1 MKGLIALVCFAV
13 AAYGEVSPTNAVATS
28 VTATPKEQKKM
39 QQIIIETSKGKI
51 VAELDEEKAPA
62 TVANFLSYVDDKF
75 YDGTIFHRVI
85 DGFMIQGG
93 GFTPE
98 MRQKATKA
106 PVKNEADNGLANAR
120 GTLAMARTMVVDS
133 ATCQFFINL
142 VDNGFLNFRAKTPQ
156 GYGYCV
162 FGKVTEGMEVVDAI
176 AKVATGNKGMHQN
189 VPVEPVTILSVR
201 RAPAAK

>member
-1 MKGLIALVCFAV
+1 MKGLIALFCFAV

-28 VTATPKEQKKM
+28 ATPKEQKKM
-39 QQIIIETSKGKI
+39 QQIVIETSKGKI
-51 VAELDEEKAPA
+51 VAELDAEKAPA

-98 MRQKATKA
+98 MRQKATKP

-142 VDNGFLNFRAKTPQ
+142 VDNGFLNFRAKTPRE
-156 GYGYCV
+156 YGYCV

-189 VPVEPVTILSVR
+189 VPEDPVTILSIR